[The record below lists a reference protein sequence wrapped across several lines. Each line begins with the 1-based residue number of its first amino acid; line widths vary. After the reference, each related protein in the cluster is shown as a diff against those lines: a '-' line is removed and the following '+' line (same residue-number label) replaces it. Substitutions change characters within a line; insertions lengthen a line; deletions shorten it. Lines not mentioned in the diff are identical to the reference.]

1 MSAKRLIAAA
11 FAVALLQI
19 GFLGWMIA
27 GRAAILRDGREIVLK
42 VEPVD
47 PRDLLRGDYV
57 RLTYEIS
64 RIPAK
69 LVTNA
74 PADGTTRDQQTIVVR
89 LTKGD
94 DGTWHPQMAWLG
106 SPPQPAGPDAVDI
119 AGTIK
124 AGSSLGDSDATLWPD
139 YGIERFYLPE
149 GEGKAIEKDIRTRPF
164 QVKIAVSSSGQA
176 QIKALMDGAATLFD
190 EPLY

>member
-1 MSAKRLIAAA
+1 MSAKGLIAAA

-69 LVTNA
+69 LVANV

-106 SPPQPAGPDAVDI
+106 SPPQAAGPDAVDI

-149 GEGKAIEKDIRTRPF
+149 GEGKAIEKDMRTRPF
-164 QVKIAVSSSGQA
+164 QVKIAVSKSGQA
-176 QIKALMDGAATLFD
+176 QIKALMDGAATLFE